1 MPSKAIKTAEVKR
14 KTRIYLAI
22 AALTLVIL
30 LATLSVA
37 GKQKTLRCNRL
48 ASGEVDCVIKNSI
61 LGVIILG
68 EKTIPGAKAASIGQ
82 QCPDVACM
90 YRIEIYATQG
100 LIPVNEKYTSNYEQQ
115 LRIKEEINNFFTDK
129 TSSFVEMK
137 EETNPYLIGAV
148 MLVILLIWIYL
159 GYLIWQE
166 NHPKPEEYDINN

>member
-1 MPSKAIKTAEVKR
+1 MPSKAIKTAEAKR

-37 GKQKTLRCNRL
+37 GKQQTLRCNRL

-68 EKTIPGAKAASIGQ
+68 EKTIPGAKAVSIGQ
-82 QCPDVACM
+82 QCPDVTCT

-100 LIPVNEKYTSNYEQQ
+100 LIPVNDKYTSNYAQQ
-115 LRIKEEINNFFTDK
+115 LRIKEEINKFFKDK

-148 MLVILLIWIYL
+148 MLAFLLIWIYL
-159 GYLIWQE
+159 GYLIWQAS
-166 NHPKPEEYDINN
+166 HPKSEE

>member
-166 NHPKPEEYDINN
+166 NHPKSEE